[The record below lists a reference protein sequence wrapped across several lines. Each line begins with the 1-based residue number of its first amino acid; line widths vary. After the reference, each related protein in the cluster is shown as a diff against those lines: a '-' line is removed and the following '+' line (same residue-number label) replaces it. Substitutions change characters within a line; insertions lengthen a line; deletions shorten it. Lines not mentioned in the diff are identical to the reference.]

1 MKETEMK
8 ELGDALRILLAKIS
22 DFFDILDLSF
32 LISGAAFVGAFFFL
46 GKVTPIHSLG
56 FLIRSNLLTLFF
68 LCYVSG
74 LICFALG
81 RWLRII
87 FSFKYQEK
95 FKNHFLEV
103 LSAHQL
109 DKELPFKP
117 YLKSRGHGDLSR
129 LYVRLWAE
137 IRQNP
142 NLAPSF
148 SLIRRYWVMAATYD
162 GLAFAM
168 LSWLIVISIA
178 KFFLALP
185 LNQPLYVII
194 MLSLIFIIYAC
205 MREARRNQNHQVEE
219 LVASITVS
227 RNKF

>member
-1 MKETEMK
+1 MK

-32 LISGAAFVGAFFFL
+32 LISGAAFVGALYFGGKISGNIFL
-46 GKVTPIHSLG
+46 LN
-56 FLIRSNLLTLFF
+56 FLTRASILTLIV
-68 LCYVSG
+68 LCYISG

-81 RWLRII
+81 RWFRKI
-87 FSFKYQEK
+87 FSFKHQEK

-117 YLKSRGHGDLSR
+117 YLKTRGHGDAWR

-137 IRQNP
+137 ARQNP
-142 NLAPSF
+142 TLAPSF

-162 GLAFAM
+162 GLAFAV
-168 LSWLIVISIA
+168 LSWMIIISIA
-178 KFFLALP
+178 KFVLAISLGMTVYLTIMILSILAL
-185 LNQPLYVII
+185 
-194 MLSLIFIIYAC
+194 YAC
-205 MREARRNQNHQVEE
+205 MREARRNQEHQVEE

>member
-1 MKETEMK
+1 MKEIEMK

-32 LISGAAFVGAFFFL
+32 LISGAAFVGAFYFL
-46 GKVTPIHSLG
+46 GRVSNLSILA
-56 FLIRSNLLTLFF
+56 FLTRSGLLTLIV
-68 LCYVSG
+68 LCYISG

-81 RWLRII
+81 RWLRNI
-87 FSFKYQEK
+87 FSIKYEEK
-95 FKNHFLEV
+95 FKTHFLEV

-142 NLAPSF
+142 TLSPSF

-162 GLAFAM
+162 GLAFAV
-168 LSWLIVISIA
+168 LSWIIMISFA
-178 KFFLALP
+178 RFFLAFS
-185 LNQPLYVII
+185 
-194 MLSLIFIIYAC
+194 LSLTTYILIMILLVFAVYAC
-205 MREARRNQNHQVEE
+205 MREARRNQKHQVEE

>member
-1 MKETEMK
+1 MK

-32 LISGAAFVGAFFFL
+32 LISGAAFVGAFYFL
-46 GKVTPIHSLG
+46 EKVTPIHALG
-56 FLIRSNLLTLFF
+56 FLSRASLLTLIF
-68 LCYVSG
+68 LCYISG

-81 RWLRII
+81 RWLRVL

-95 FKNHFLEV
+95 FKTLFLEV

-162 GLAFAM
+162 GLAFAG
-168 LSWLIVISIA
+168 LSWMIMISSA
-178 KFFLALP
+178 KFLLAFSLGLTSYILIMILLAL
-185 LNQPLYVII
+185 VV
-194 MLSLIFIIYAC
+194 YAC